1 MSRIALAGFIH
12 ETNTFSKTPTPLE
25 SFVNQGGFY
34 PAMLEGEAIFSF
46 KGHPVNIASSGFLD
60 AIELFGHQIIPLMW
74 CGAEPSAQAPAA
86 VFDYL
91 MDKIITA
98 LDAAM
103 PVDGV
108 YLDLHGAMVFED
120 HIDAETEILER
131 IRRSVGDDLP
141 VVASFDLHGNT
152 TRRCFDLASA
162 LVGYRT
168 YPHIDGYETG
178 QRSAA
183 LMDHLLQGNRLYKK
197 FHKMP
202 FLMPSTTQ
210 PTTRDPAKAIY
221 ALIDD
226 AEALPGVKSATIME
240 GFPPCDIPETGP
252 SVFAYADNSQAA
264 DLAAS
269 LLYDGIMAREAEFQC
284 DLYSPADAVPRA
296 MRLSKTALGPV
307 VLADIQDNVGGGSP
321 SDSVWILEELIRQ
334 GAGGTA
340 LGLLVDPEAA
350 AAAHKAGEGAEITIG
365 LGGKSLEG
373 HKPFHG
379 TFTVVRIFEGDF
391 EGTGPMVK
399 GRTLNLGKMA
409 QIQIGDIRIVVITD
423 RMQALDQSFF
433 RIVGIE
439 PADMKILVLK
449 SANHYR
455 ADFGPIASEIINVE
469 APSAIIEDPSKIPYR
484 NLRHGVRLKGLGPE
498 HPVRSM

>member
-25 SFVNQGGFY
+25 SFINQGGFY
-34 PAMLEGEAIFSF
+34 PAMMEGEAISTFRNN
-46 KGHPVNIASSGFLD
+46 PVNIASSGFLD
-60 AIELFGHQIIPLMW
+60 TIEPFGHQVIPLLW
-74 CGAEPSAQAPAA
+74 VGAEPSAQASAE
-86 VFDYL
+86 VFEYL
-91 MDKIITA
+91 MGKILSA
-98 LDAAM
+98 LEAVM

-108 YLDLHGAMVFED
+108 YLDLHGAMVYED
-120 HIDAETEILER
+120 YNDAETEILER
-131 IRRSVGDDLP
+131 IRRTVGDDLP
-141 VVASFDLHGNT
+141 VVASLDLHGNI

-168 YPHIDGYETG
+168 YPHVDGYETG
-178 QRSAA
+178 QRSAV
-183 LMDHLLQGNRLYKK
+183 LMDYLLQEKPLFKT

-226 AEALPGVKSATIME
+226 AEALPDVRSATIME

-252 SVFAYADNSQAA
+252 SVFAYAETIQGA
-264 DLAAS
+264 DQAAS
-269 LLYDGIMAREAEFQC
+269 LLYDGIMEREEEFQC
-284 DLYSPADAVPRA
+284 DLFSPAEAVSRA
-296 MRLSKTALGPV
+296 VRLSETVSGPV
-307 VLADIQDNVGGGSP
+307 ILADIQDNVGGGSP

-334 GAGGTA
+334 DTGGAA

-350 AAAHKAGEGAEITIG
+350 AAAHLAGEGAEITID

-379 TFTVVRIFEGDF
+379 TFKVVRLFDGDF

-409 QIQIGDIRIVVITD
+409 QLMVDDIRIVVITD

-433 RIVGIE
+433 RVVGIE
-439 PADMKILVLK
+439 PAEMKILVLK

-455 ADFGPIASEIINVE
+455 ADFGPISGEIINVE
-469 APSAIIEDPSKIPYR
+469 APSAIIEDPSKIPYH
-484 NLRHGVRLKGLGPE
+484 NLRHGVRLKGLGPQ
-498 HPVRSM
+498 HPVKTL